1 DGIRDWSVTGVQT
14 CALPIFMFKEYL
26 YEEGERVPLIIRGPG
41 IPQGVSRKQVVANI
55 DLAPTIVS
63 LTKAV
68 PLRVMDGISLLPM
81 TRDPT
86 NNVGRDLLFESFDTG
101 SFGIRRGNWAY
112 NEYVASGDA
121 ELYNLVSD

>member
-41 IPQGVSRKQVVANI
+41 IPQGVTRNQLVANI

-81 TRDPT
+81 TRDRSEERR
-86 NNVGRDLLFESFDTG
+86 VGTEG
-101 SFGIRRGNWAY
+101 RGRLVW
-112 NEYVASGDA
+112 EY
-121 ELYNLVSD
+121 